1 MPGKGI
7 NEKLIEVSV
16 EVISFLEIMNQN
28 FFSLRD
34 HYKLQLPFRN
44 TPVNLLDFKWATGR

>member
-7 NEKLIEVSV
+7 NEKYTEEVIVEV

-28 FFSLRD
+28 FFSFGD
-34 HYKLQLPFRN
+34 HYKL
-44 TPVNLLDFKWATGR
+44 